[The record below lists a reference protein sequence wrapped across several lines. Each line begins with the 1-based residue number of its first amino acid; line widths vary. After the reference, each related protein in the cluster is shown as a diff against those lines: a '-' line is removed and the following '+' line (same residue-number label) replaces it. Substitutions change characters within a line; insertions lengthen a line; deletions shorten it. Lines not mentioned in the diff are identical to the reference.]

1 MPSAIAKPARGFQRA
16 ASVYHLKFLI
26 VFLLPNNSEVRRRQ
40 ITSKLWEISS
50 KESSK
55 SGDILQRQMLSIT
68 NTFQGEWK
76 NVQNTKMLE
85 KVRDNTENIINTAW
99 QHNAII

>member
-16 ASVYHLKFLI
+16 AGVYNLKFLI
-26 VFLLPNNSEVRRRQ
+26 VLLLPNNSEGRRRQ

-50 KESSK
+50 SSKESSK
-55 SGDILQRQMLSIT
+55 SGDISQRQMLSIT

-76 NVQNTKMLE
+76 NVENTKMLQ
-85 KVRDNTENIINTAW
+85 KVRDNTEKHYKYWLTPY
-99 QHNAII
+99 

>member
-1 MPSAIAKPARGFQRA
+1 M
-16 ASVYHLKFLI
+16 
-26 VFLLPNNSEVRRRQ
+26 LLPNNSEVRRRQ

>member
-16 ASVYHLKFLI
+16 AGVYLKFLI
-26 VFLLPNNSEVRRRQ
+26 VLLLPSNSEGRRRK
-40 ITSKLWEISS
+40 ITSKLWEIFSSS

-76 NVQNTKMLE
+76 NVQNTKVLQ
-85 KVRDNTENIINTAW
+85 KVKDNTEKRYKYCLTP
-99 QHNAII
+99 